1 MCFTA
6 ETLPE
11 SARIPSLPTSWPR
24 DLKGHFRELA
34 FLPID
39 CGIGLLKP
47 NKDSFKP
54 FVVLCLV
61 RIIHDDI
68 VHLTLDT
75 RETL

>member
-11 SARIPSLPTSWPR
+11 SAWIPSLPTSWPR
-24 DLKGHFRELA
+24 DLKGRFRELA

-39 CGIGLLKP
+39 CGIDLLKP